1 MPLIE
6 KIEEDFKNALKAG
19 QKERVSVLRL
29 LKAALKNKEIE
40 FGRPL
45 SEEDYLS
52 VISSQIKQRK
62 DSITQYEKAGRSDLV
77 ETERLELE
85 ILSSYLPRQL
95 SPEEVD
101 QLIRETIRETGAKG
115 LKDMGM
121 VMKALMPKV
130 KGAADGKLINQR
142 VKELLGGE
150 RAN

>member
-19 QKERVSVLRL
+19 EKQRVSVLRL

-40 FGRPL
+40 LGRSL
-45 SEEDYLS
+45 TDEDALS

-62 DSITQYEKAGRSDLV
+62 DSIAQYEKASRSDLA
-77 ETERLELE
+77 ETERMELE

-95 SPEEVD
+95 SPEEIE
-101 QLIRETIRETGAKG
+101 QLIRETIKETGARG
-115 LKDMGM
+115 LRDMGT

-130 KGAADGKLINQR
+130 KGAADGKFVNQR
-142 VKELLGGE
+142 VKEILEKGV
-150 RAN
+150 